1 MLLQSLIIN
10 VNINLLFWRSTVK
23 NLPIHFN
30 DGWPYSDPLTWV
42 TMRILA
48 LQYCGWADDSSES
61 IQYSEKSRP
70 DPIYALNKTL
80 NFLPFQSAW
89 KRNTVIF
96 FLFCDNGDFNRA
108 HHNFKYT
115 VLVSNGG
122 QLCMN
127 NERGQFN
134 RLKSKKAYSN
144 STFIIYILD
153 AVMCNYL
160 IN

>member
-23 NLPIHFN
+23 NLPIYFN

-70 DPIYALNKTL
+70 GPIYALNKTL

-96 FLFCDNGDFNRA
+96 FFSFFVTMATLIELIIILNTLFWFP
-108 HHNFKYT
+108 T
-115 VLVSNGG
+115 VVSFVWI
-122 QLCMN
+122 MN
-127 NERGQFN
+127 VD
-134 RLKSKKAYSN
+134 S
-144 STFIIYILD
+144 ST
-153 AVMCNYL
+153 V
-160 IN
+160 

>member
-23 NLPIHFN
+23 NLPIYFN

-70 DPIYALNKTL
+70 GPIYALNKTL

-96 FLFCDNGDFNRA
+96 FFSFFVTMATLIELIIFLNTLFWFP
-108 HHNFKYT
+108 T
-115 VLVSNGG
+115 VVSFVWI
-122 QLCMN
+122 MN
-127 NERGQFN
+127 VD
-134 RLKSKKAYSN
+134 S
-144 STFIIYILD
+144 ST
-153 AVMCNYL
+153 V
-160 IN
+160 

>member
-1 MLLQSLIIN
+1 MLLQSLIID

-23 NLPIHFN
+23 NLPIYFN

-70 DPIYALNKTL
+70 GPIYALNKTL

-96 FLFCDNGDFNRA
+96 FSFFVTMATLIELIIILNTLFWFP
-108 HHNFKYT
+108 T
-115 VLVSNGG
+115 VVSFVWI
-122 QLCMN
+122 MN
-127 NERGQFN
+127 VD
-134 RLKSKKAYSN
+134 S
-144 STFIIYILD
+144 ST
-153 AVMCNYL
+153 V
-160 IN
+160 

>member
-23 NLPIHFN
+23 NLPIYFN

-70 DPIYALNKTL
+70 GPIYALNKTL

-96 FLFCDNGDFNRA
+96 FSFFVTMATLIELIIILNTLFWFP
-108 HHNFKYT
+108 T
-115 VLVSNGG
+115 VVSFVWI
-122 QLCMN
+122 MN
-127 NERGQFN
+127 VD
-134 RLKSKKAYSN
+134 S
-144 STFIIYILD
+144 ST
-153 AVMCNYL
+153 V
-160 IN
+160 

>member
-23 NLPIHFN
+23 NLPIYFN
-30 DGWPYSDPLTWV
+30 DGWPYSDPFTWV

-70 DPIYALNKTL
+70 GPIYALNKTL

-96 FLFCDNGDFNRA
+96 FSFFVTMATLIELIIILNTLFWFP
-108 HHNFKYT
+108 T
-115 VLVSNGG
+115 VVSFVWI
-122 QLCMN
+122 M
-127 NERGQFN
+127 
-134 RLKSKKAYSN
+134 KVDS
-144 STFIIYILD
+144 ST
-153 AVMCNYL
+153 V
-160 IN
+160 

>member
-23 NLPIHFN
+23 NLPIYFN

-70 DPIYALNKTL
+70 GPIYALNKTL

-96 FLFCDNGDFNRA
+96 FFLFVTMATLIELIIILNTLFW
-108 HHNFKYT
+108 FPT
-115 VLVSNGG
+115 VVSFVWI
-122 QLCMN
+122 MN
-127 NERGQFN
+127 VD
-134 RLKSKKAYSN
+134 S
-144 STFIIYILD
+144 ST
-153 AVMCNYL
+153 V
-160 IN
+160 

>member
-1 MLLQSLIIN
+1 MLILICFFGGRLKKIYRY
-10 VNINLLFWRSTVK
+10 ISTTVDPIQTLSHG
-23 NLPIHFN
+23 LPCEYLHSNTVVEQMIVLNRF
-30 DGWPYSDPLTWV
+30 
-42 TMRILA
+42 
-48 LQYCGWADDSSES
+48 QC
-61 IQYSEKSRP
+61 SEKSRP
-70 DPIYALNKTL
+70 GPIYALNKTL

-134 RLKSKKAYSN
+134 RLKSKKPYSN

>member
-10 VNINLLFWRSTVK
+10 VNINRLFWRWTVK
-23 NLPIHFN
+23 NLPIYFN

-70 DPIYALNKTL
+70 GPIYALNKTL

-96 FLFCDNGDFNRA
+96 FSFFVTMATLIELIIILNTLFWFP
-108 HHNFKYT
+108 T
-115 VLVSNGG
+115 VVSFVWI
-122 QLCMN
+122 MN
-127 NERGQFN
+127 AD
-134 RLKSKKAYSN
+134 S
-144 STFIIYILD
+144 ST
-153 AVMCNYL
+153 V
-160 IN
+160 